1 MKKQLMIAAVAATMI
16 SVPAMADI
24 SISGSSTATFS
35 STAGTNTTALDAEIV
50 ITGTGGGATVT
61 ATMDLEDGRTDQGD
75 NTGAELSMNAA
86 GVDLVVSDDSLSAG
100 MTMGAIT
107 VTYSSAANVSA
118 ITLAADMGGMGI
130 SHKTGSAGST
140 TGLSG
145 SLAGFD
151 ASFETNTVGTADAT
165 TRVGLSGAVGG
176 ISLAYSKNA
185 HGDDQGTTVSATM
198 DMGGNAV
205 TLKRLDDA
213 GDVTNSVSMGAA
225 LAGGADLT
233 ATWSNDG
240 TADTLKVAVAVS
252 F

>member
-61 ATMDLEDGRTDQGD
+61 ATMDLENGDTD
-75 NTGAELSMNAA
+75 GAELSMNAA

-107 VTYSSAANVSA
+107 VTYANASNASS
-118 ITLAADMGGMGI
+118 IKLAMDMGGMSV
-130 SHKTGSAGST
+130 SHKTSSASNV

-151 ASFETNTVGTADAT
+151 ASFEKSTLTGASAT
-165 TRVGLSGAVGG
+165 TRVGLDGSVGG
-176 ISLAYSKNA
+176 ITLGYAKNG
-185 HGDDQGTTVSATM
+185 HGDDLGTTVSATM
-198 DMGGNAV
+198 DMGGNAI
-205 TLKRLDDA
+205 TLKRVDHTV
-213 GDVTNSVSMGAA
+213 VTNSVSMGAA

-233 ATWSNDG
+233 ATWSNNG

>member
-1 MKKQLMIAAVAATMI
+1 MKKQLMIAAVAATMM

-24 SISGSSTATFS
+24 SIAGSSTATFTN
-35 STAGTNTTALDAEIV
+35 TAGTNSTALDADIT

-61 ATMDLEDGRTDQGD
+61 ATMDLEDGATNTGD

-107 VTYSSAANVSA
+107 VTYANASNASS
-118 ITLAADMGGMGI
+118 IKLAMDMGGMSV
-130 SHKTGSAGST
+130 SHKTSSASNV

-151 ASFETNTVGTADAT
+151 ASFEKSTLTGASAT
-165 TRVGLSGAVGG
+165 TRVGLDGSVGG
-176 ISLAYSKNA
+176 ITLGYAKNG
-185 HGDDQGTTVSATM
+185 HGDDLGTTVSATM
-198 DMGGNAV
+198 DMGGNAI
-205 TLKRLDDA
+205 TLKRVDNTT
-213 GDVTNSVSMGAA
+213 VTNSVSMGAA

>member
-61 ATMDLEDGRTDQGD
+61 ATMDLENGDTD
-75 NTGAELSMNAA
+75 GAELSMNAA